1 MSEQTETS
9 MVTDGSAST
18 PAVPTLAVVVHRGF
32 PAELLI
38 DVEELC
44 RSFAGFCG
52 APVALAVSEV
62 APLEATLDRLTD
74 EGGSWEVKFV
84 APPTSKA
91 ASMSSAP
98 FVHREDGRPDWGAMW
113 QGFCELALYGGPP
126 HRGEEDALRALEHPL
141 EVPANEEIDAIA
153 EIRRGI
159 YETTGLFSEPAEPG
173 WLAVTCRSKKMAAW
187 MAASIILENVDA
199 RCDEERLLVPA
210 HPSFRL
216 KNEVKSVITVVAKC
230 NHYWQAHIAASGAAE
245 QAARQAG

>member
-1 MSEQTETS
+1 MSEQAS
-9 MVTDGSAST
+9 MSIADAGEGAEFGR
-18 PAVPTLAVVVHRGF
+18 PTLAVLVHEGF
-32 PAELLI
+32 PADLMV

-44 RSFAGFCG
+44 RSFSGFIG
-52 APVALAVSEV
+52 APVALASSPS
-62 APLEATLDRLTD
+62 ATLEATLDGLAD
-74 EGGSWEVKFV
+74 AGSWEVRFV

-98 FVHREDGRPDWGAMW
+98 FVYREDGRPDWGAMW

-126 HRGEEDALRALEHPL
+126 HRGEEDALHAVENPL
-141 EVPANEEIDAIA
+141 EVPANPEIDAIA

-230 NHYWQAHIAASGAAE
+230 NHYWQAHIAAGGAAE
-245 QAARQAG
+245 